1 MKEESRRRLGLP
13 IGPRIRRPVTQAE
26 AGGSPGRRRTA
37 GPGGRRWRQQP
48 CPNRPAGRLERRQ
61 LPCERRGSRGSGR
74 GRPRRW
80 AGPSGRPGGN
90 PCRVCP
96 RRPHSQKP
104 RRPGKSGAAASIQRP
119 PGSHPSGSLALA
131 NSRQKSG
138 MAAWLRTTAMMAR
151 SRSLCAVKRLMAGEG
166 GDCGRACRGRGIK
179 HTSDTNPRLLRG
191 TRFGNAEG

>member
-1 MKEESRRRLGLP
+1 MLARVTTWEGGTADGIRSASEEMRSNISQGPPPGIKSTGLTMLADPEGGRVLMIGVFASEDDLRDSEPVLKQMNPPEGLGKRTATD
-13 IGPRIRRPVTQAE
+13 IFEVAAE
-26 AGGSPGRRRTA
+26 PGRRRKA
-37 GPGGRRWRQQP
+37 GPGGRPWRQQP

-119 PGSHPSGSLALA
+119 PGSHPSGSLA
-131 NSRQKSG
+131 
-138 MAAWLRTTAMMAR
+138 
-151 SRSLCAVKRLMAGEG
+151 
-166 GDCGRACRGRGIK
+166 
-179 HTSDTNPRLLRG
+179 
-191 TRFGNAEG
+191 